1 MSLVLLVRLV
11 HESNERGDCLSPPTW
26 STLSIMNDSD
36 FFKLRKVN
44 DVQPPPSDVNLEEFR
59 KVVESRRSIRVYDGT
74 PIPEN
79 VTRECL
85 RLALLA
91 PNSSNLQPWEFYWVR
106 STEKKQKLIEACLSQ
121 PAAETA
127 AELIVC
133 VARRKTWKAMSAR
146 MLAEFS
152 MATTP
157 PPPAVTAYYKKLVPL
172 AYTIGPFGIL
182 GLFKKIAMF
191 FIGLKRAVPR
201 EPTSISDMKI
211 WSIKSTALACENLML
226 AFRASGYDT
235 CPMEGMDS
243 KRVRKLLSL
252 ARDASVVMVIS
263 AGRRKPEGVYGP
275 QIRFD
280 SKLFIHEV

>member
-1 MSLVLLVRLV
+1 MS
-11 HESNERGDCLSPPTW
+11 ET
-26 STLSIMNDSD
+26 D
-36 FFKLRKVN
+36 FFKMRSVGNL
-44 DVQPPPSDVNLEEFR
+44 QPPPPEVNLEEFR
-59 KVVESRRSIRVYDGT
+59 KVIESRRSIRVFDGT
-74 PIPEN
+74 PIPEG

-106 STEKKQKLIEACLSQ
+106 SKEKKQKLVEACLSQ

-133 VARRKTWKAMSAR
+133 VARRKTWRAMAAR

-152 MATTP
+152 KAETP
-157 PPPAVTAYYKKLVPL
+157 PPAAVITYYKKLVPL
-172 AYTIGPFGIL
+172 AYTVGPFGLL
-182 GLFKKIAMF
+182 GLIKKMGMF
-191 FIGLKRAVPR
+191 LIGLNRPVPR

-226 AFRASGYDT
+226 AFRASGFDS

-243 KRVRKLLSL
+243 RRVRKLLNL
-252 ARDASVVMVIS
+252 AGDASVVMVIS

-280 SKLFIHEV
+280 SKHFIHEI

>member
-1 MSLVLLVRLV
+1 MD
-11 HESNERGDCLSPPTW
+11 EN
-26 STLSIMNDSD
+26 N
-36 FFKLRKVN
+36 FFKIRKVN
-44 DVQPPPSDVNLEEFR
+44 DVQPPPPEVNLDEFR

-74 PIPEN
+74 PIPEA

-106 STEKKQKLIEACLSQ
+106 SNEKKKKLIQACLSQ

-133 VARRKTWKAMSAR
+133 VARRKTWR
-146 MLAEFS
+146 S
-152 MATTP
+152 MATRMLDEFSKAKTP
-157 PPPAVTAYYKKLVPL
+157 VPPALIAYYKKLVPL
-172 AYTIGPFGIL
+172 AYTVGPFGVL
-182 GLFKKIAMF
+182 GLLKTIVMF
-191 FIGLKRAVPR
+191 FVGFTRPVPR
-201 EPTSISDMKI
+201 EPASISDMKI

-226 AFRASGYDT
+226 AFRASGFDS

-243 KRVRKLLSL
+243 SRVRKLLNL
-252 ARDASVVMVIS
+252 ASDASVVMVIS

-275 QIRFD
+275 QLRFD
-280 SKLFIHEV
+280 SQLFVHEV